1 MIIKTAAKPH
11 EGMTLK
17 PLSMTEEIAR
27 IDKIRADCIQ
37 ARIEKFGET
46 PEQAAKAYDD
56 IIRTAA
62 IIALP
67 HVMKRAI
74 AILKALK

>member
-1 MIIKTAAKPH
+1 MIIKTTRKPS

-17 PLSMTEEIAR
+17 PLSMAEEIAR
-27 IDKIRADCIQ
+27 IDKMRDDCIQ
-37 ARIEKFGET
+37 ARVIKFGET
-46 PEQAAKAYDD
+46 PEQAANAYDD
-56 IIRTAA
+56 IIQTAA